1 MVAQQILV
9 DGVTAVTAVTCVSL
23 ALAFPLRYAG
33 VMTTLTLTVLDAA
46 DPRSAVAAI
55 DAAAPGLRRRLGA
68 ALGPAL
74 RGRPAGVRRY
84 VRTHRELTERLL
96 AAMHEARPDLVA
108 RDDSG
113 GYWVVY
119 AAGRRSRT
127 GIELL
132 RTFAA
137 DAPFSPWVQLMGPGA
152 GVALDLLARARAIV
166 PGVEPL
172 LLPAE
177 AAFPRI
183 DDDPDALL
191 RFTRLVA
198 QELQA
203 EQSDLE
209 RAQSVFGLNVTELAG
224 LFGVTRQAVSLWL
237 SDGPPSARRPKVAGV
252 AAIADILAH
261 RLKPARIGGIAR
273 KSSAA
278 YGGRSMLELIA
289 ADEHEWL
296 LDSVRRSFDYATTV

>member
-1 MVAQQILV
+1 
-9 DGVTAVTAVTCVSL
+9 
-23 ALAFPLRYAG
+23 
-33 VMTTLTLTVLDAA
+33 MTTLTLTVLDAA
-46 DPRSAVAAI
+46 DHKAAVAAI

-74 RGRPAGVRRY
+74 RGRPGGVRRY
-84 VRTHRELTERLL
+84 VRAHRELTERLL
-96 AAMHEARPDLVA
+96 AAMHEARPDLVV
-108 RDDSG
+108 RDDAGEYCVAHAG
-113 GYWVVY
+113 GC
-119 AAGRRSRT
+119 SRAS
-127 GIELL
+127 IELL

-137 DAPFSPWVQLMGPGA
+137 DAPFSPWVQLMGPGT
-152 GVALDLLARARAIV
+152 GVALDLLARARALV

-209 RAQSVFGLNVTELAG
+209 RARDVFGLSVTELAG
-224 LFGVTRQAVSLWL
+224 LFGVTRQAASLWL
-237 SDGPPSARRPKVAGV
+237 IDGPPATRRAKAATV
-252 AAIADILAH
+252 AAIADVLAR
-261 RLKPARIGGIAR
+261 RLKPARIPGIAR
-273 KSSAA
+273 RPATE
-278 YGGRSMLELIA
+278 YGGKTMLELIA
-289 ADEHEWL
+289 ADRHDWL
-296 LDSVRRSFDYATTV
+296 IDSVRRSFDYAATA

>member
-1 MVAQQILV
+1 
-9 DGVTAVTAVTCVSL
+9 
-23 ALAFPLRYAG
+23 
-33 VMTTLTLTVLDAA
+33 MTTLTMTVLDVREPTAA
-46 DPRSAVAAI
+46 VTAI

-84 VRTHRELTERLL
+84 VRAHRELTERLL
-96 AAMHEARPDLVA
+96 AAMHEARPDLVV
-108 RDDSG
+108 RDDAGEYCVAHAG
-113 GYWVVY
+113 GC
-119 AAGRRSRT
+119 SRAS
-127 GIELL
+127 IELL

-137 DAPFSPWVQLMGPGA
+137 DAPFSPWVQLMGPGT
-152 GVALDLLARARAIV
+152 GVALDLLARARALV

-209 RAQSVFGLNVTELAG
+209 RARDVFGLSVTELAG
-224 LFGVTRQAVSLWL
+224 LFGVTRQAASLWL
-237 SDGPPSARRPKVAGV
+237 IDGPPAARRAKAATV
-252 AAIADILAH
+252 AAIADVLAR
-261 RLKPARIGGIAR
+261 RLKPARIPGIAR
-273 KSSAA
+273 RPATE
-278 YGGRSMLELIA
+278 YGGKTMLELIA
-289 ADEHEWL
+289 ADRHDWL
-296 LDSVRRSFDYATTV
+296 IDSVRRSFDYAATA

>member
-1 MVAQQILV
+1 M
-9 DGVTAVTAVTCVSL
+9 
-23 ALAFPLRYAG
+23 P
-33 VMTTLTLTVLDAA
+33 TLTLTVLDAA
-46 DPRSAVAAI
+46 DPKAAVAAI

-84 VRTHRELTERLL
+84 VRAHRELTERLL
-96 AAMHEARPDLVA
+96 AAMHEARPDMVT
-108 RDDSG
+108 RD
-113 GYWVVY
+113 
-119 AAGRRSRT
+119 AAGEYCVAHAGGRCSRA

-132 RTFAA
+132 RGFAA

-152 GVALDLLARARAIV
+152 GVALDQLARARALV
-166 PGVEPL
+166 PGAEPL
-172 LLPAE
+172 FLPAE

-198 QELQA
+198 QELQR

-209 RAQSVFGLNVTELAG
+209 RAQAVFGLTVTELAG
-224 LFGVTRQAVSLWL
+224 LFGVTRQAASLWL
-237 SDGPPSARRPKVAGV
+237 IDGPPSARLAKVASV
-252 AAIADILAH
+252 AAVADILVH

-273 KSSAA
+273 KPTAA
-278 YGGRSMLELIA
+278 YAGRSMLELIA

-296 LDSVRRSFDYATTV
+296 LESVRRSFDYATTA

>member
-1 MVAQQILV
+1 
-9 DGVTAVTAVTCVSL
+9 
-23 ALAFPLRYAG
+23 
-33 VMTTLTLTVLDAA
+33 MTTLTMTVLDVREPTAA
-46 DPRSAVAAI
+46 VTAI

-84 VRTHRELTERLL
+84 VRAHRELTERLL
-96 AAMHEARPDLVA
+96 AAMHEARPNLVV
-108 RDDSG
+108 RDEDGEFCVVHAG
-113 GYWVVY
+113 G
-119 AAGRRSRT
+119 RCSRT
-127 GIELL
+127 SIELL
-132 RTFAA
+132 RSFAA
-137 DAPFSPWVQLMGPGA
+137 DAPFSPWVQVMGPGT
-152 GVALDLLARARAIV
+152 GVALDLLARARALV

-209 RAQSVFGLNVTELAG
+209 GARDVFGLSVTELAG
-224 LFGVTRQAVSLWL
+224 LFGVTRQAASLWL
-237 SDGPPSARRPKVAGV
+237 IDGPPSARRSKVASV
-252 AAIADILAH
+252 AAVADILAH
-261 RLKPARIGGIAR
+261 RLKPARIAGIAR
-273 KSSAA
+273 KPTAA

-296 LDSVRRSFDYATTV
+296 LESVRRSFDYAATV

>member
-1 MVAQQILV
+1 
-9 DGVTAVTAVTCVSL
+9 
-23 ALAFPLRYAG
+23 
-33 VMTTLTLTVLDAA
+33 MTTLTMTVLDVREPTAA
-46 DPRSAVAAI
+46 VTAI

-84 VRTHRELTERLL
+84 VRAHRELTERLL
-96 AAMHEARPDLVA
+96 AAMHEARPDLVV
-108 RDDSG
+108 RDDAGEYCVAHAG
-113 GYWVVY
+113 GC
-119 AAGRRSRT
+119 SRAS
-127 GIELL
+127 IELL

-137 DAPFSPWVQLMGPGA
+137 DAPFSPWVQLMGPGT
-152 GVALDLLARARAIV
+152 GVALDLLARARALV

-209 RAQSVFGLNVTELAG
+209 RARDVFGLSVTELAG
-224 LFGVTRQAVSLWL
+224 LFGVTRQAASLWL
-237 SDGPPSARRPKVAGV
+237 IDGPPAARRAKAATV
-252 AAIADILAH
+252 AAIADILAR
-261 RLKPARIGGIAR
+261 RLKPARIPGIAR
-273 KSSAA
+273 RHASE
-278 YGGRSMLELIA
+278 YGGKTMLELIA
-289 ADEHEWL
+289 ADRHDWL
-296 LDSVRRSFDYATTV
+296 IDSVRRSFDYAATA

>member
-1 MVAQQILV
+1 M
-9 DGVTAVTAVTCVSL
+9 
-23 ALAFPLRYAG
+23 P
-33 VMTTLTLTVLDAA
+33 TLTLTVLDAA
-46 DPRSAVAAI
+46 DPKAAVAAI

-84 VRTHRELTERLL
+84 VRAHRELTERLL
-96 AAMHEARPDLVA
+96 AAMHEARPDLVV
-108 RDDSG
+108 RD
-113 GYWVVY
+113 
-119 AAGRRSRT
+119 AAGAYCVAHPGGRCSRT
-127 GIELL
+127 SVELL
-132 RTFAA
+132 RGFAA
-137 DAPFSPWVQLMGPGA
+137 AAPFSPWVQLVGPGS
-152 GVALDLLARARAIV
+152 GVALDLLARARALV
-166 PGVEPL
+166 PGAEPL

-177 AAFPRI
+177 AAFPRL

-198 QELQA
+198 QELER

-224 LFGVTRQAVSLWL
+224 LFGVTRQAASLWL
-237 SDGPPSARRPKVAGV
+237 IEGPPSARLAKVASV
-252 AAIADILAH
+252 AAVADILAH

-273 KSSAA
+273 KKTDA
-278 YGGRSMLELIA
+278 YDGRSMLDLIA

-296 LDSVRRSFDYATTV
+296 LESVRRSFDYATTA

>member
-1 MVAQQILV
+1 
-9 DGVTAVTAVTCVSL
+9 
-23 ALAFPLRYAG
+23 
-33 VMTTLTLTVLDAA
+33 MTTLTLTVLDAA
-46 DPRSAVAAI
+46 DPEAAVAAI

-84 VRTHRELTERLL
+84 VRAHRELMERLL
-96 AAMHEARPDLVA
+96 AAMHEDRPDLVT
-108 RDDSG
+108 RD
-113 GYWVVY
+113 
-119 AAGRRSRT
+119 AAGEYCVADPDGRCSRA

-132 RTFAA
+132 GAFAA
-137 DAPFSPWVQLMGPGA
+137 DAPFSPWVQLMGLGT
-152 GVALDLLARARAIV
+152 GVALDQLARARALV

-177 AAFPRI
+177 AAFPRM
-183 DDDPDALL
+183 DADPDALL

-198 QELQA
+198 HELQA

-209 RAQSVFGLNVTELAG
+209 RVQSVFGLNLTELAG
-224 LFGVTRQAVSLWL
+224 LFGVTRQAASLWL
-237 SDGPPSARRPKVAGV
+237 VDGPPSVRLAKVASV
-252 AAIADILAH
+252 AAVADILAH

-273 KSSAA
+273 KQTAA

-289 ADEHEWL
+289 ADEHDWL
-296 LDSVRRSFDYATTV
+296 LESVRRSFDYTATA